1 MTRFDLLKMYPM
13 ASESF
18 IAVNADSPA
27 PVRQKNTSA
36 VLPLQNKT
44 NPVAAAYVAKNG
56 ISDEVDNGCSSLGV
70 VPNARS
76 TIKFAISVE
85 PRPVQS
91 GKKIGINRRTGGRMI
106 YTDKKAEQYYKDVIN
121 ASMPH
126 LPEFPLDGPIQVS
139 YGFFINRPK
148 RLYRKTDPKEPIW
161 CPDCKDSDNLIKG
174 TQDALTKAGFWNSD
188 AQIVIL
194 EATKMYS
201 AKGESGSIHI
211 SIQKI

>member
-1 MTRFDLLKMYPM
+1 MTEFDLKRMFPSAGRDFLL
-13 ASESF
+13 A
-18 IAVNADSPA
+18 NTDTPA
-27 PVRQKNTSA
+27 PVRPKNTCGA
-36 VLPLQNKT
+36 LPLLAKT

-56 ISDEVDNGCSSLGV
+56 ISDEVDNGHCPSRAI
-70 VPNARS
+70 PDARS
-76 TIKFAISVE
+76 TIKFTIPVE

-91 GKKIGINRRTGGRMI
+91 GKKIGINRKTGGRMI

-121 ASMPH
+121 ASIPY
-126 LPEFPLDGPIQVS
+126 LPEFPLDGPIHVS

-148 RLYRKTDPKEPIW
+148 RLYRKTDPREPIW

-201 AKGESGSIHI
+201 AKGEFGSIHI